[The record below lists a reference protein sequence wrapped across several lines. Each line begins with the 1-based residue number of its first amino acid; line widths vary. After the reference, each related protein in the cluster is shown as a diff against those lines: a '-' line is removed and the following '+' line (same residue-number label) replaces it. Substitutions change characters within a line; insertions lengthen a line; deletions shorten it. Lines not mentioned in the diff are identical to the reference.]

1 MDFSAVHRHCERI
14 RRFGVRTCVGLAL
27 VGLALAF
34 AHPGLAACG
43 APSGTVQIASV
54 DERLDVV
61 LTDDRIVRLG
71 GLDPREPTRGDPEAA
86 SAARALL
93 AARLVGRSAEL
104 DLLASETD
112 RWGRVVADLLLIGA
126 PGAPAESA
134 AAALLKA
141 GYARVRPEFETRDC
155 AGERLAIEDDARR
168 AGLGIWR
175 DPEFAVIPSS
185 DLAKLQQRDGE
196 FVVIEGR
203 VRRVG
208 FGRSRLYLDL
218 VPWDGPTIVIPRK
231 LEPAF
236 ARLGHPVGAL
246 AGQTIRARGALDD
259 RFGPRLE
266 VSEPAMIE
274 FLRRSDARGADKP
287 RP

>member
-1 MDFSAVHRHCERI
+1 MDFSAVHRHCRRF

-27 VGLALAF
+27 VGQALAF

-61 LTDDRIVRLG
+61 LTDGRIVRLG
-71 GLDPREPTRGDPEAA
+71 GLDPREPARGDAGMA
-86 SAARALL
+86 HRFL
-93 AARLVGRSAEL
+93 AARLVGRPAEL

-126 PGAPAESA
+126 PGEPAESA

-141 GYARVRPEFETRDC
+141 GYARVRPEFETRGC
-155 AGERLAIEDDARR
+155 AGERLAIEDGARR

-185 DLAKLQQRDGE
+185 DLTKLQQRDGE